1 MCSIILQTSG
11 TSFFTAKSV
20 HLPQLACYTGIRFRF
35 AVHVTLPEL
44 LSTQKDVLLLL
55 PAARGGRMHSSV
67 SPALAT
73 VEKPAGALPGLGD
86 LVHVFL
92 SPYLHLKTLI
102 KLTT

>member
-1 MCSIILQTSG
+1 M
-11 TSFFTAKSV
+11 
-20 HLPQLACYTGIRFRF
+20 Y
-35 AVHVTLPEL
+35 
-44 LSTQKDVLLLL
+44 
-55 PAARGGRMHSSV
+55 SSV

-102 KLTT
+102 KLTA